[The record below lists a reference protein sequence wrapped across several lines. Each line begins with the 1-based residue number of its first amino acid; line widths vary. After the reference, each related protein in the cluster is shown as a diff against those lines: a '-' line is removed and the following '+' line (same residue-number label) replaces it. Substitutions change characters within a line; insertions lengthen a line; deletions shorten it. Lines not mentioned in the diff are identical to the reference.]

1 MPEVALPLATIK
13 LTPAGLDLAS
23 ILGGEGG
30 EDVIAATARLNSKRK
45 RRGAVI
51 SRNKKRERAKIKSG
65 SLERLP
71 SKYPN
76 YHSAP
81 NSAVVTD

>member
-51 SRNKKRERAKIKSG
+51 SRNKKREGKNKKWKSG
-65 SLERLP
+65 EVAIKVPKLP
-71 SKYPN
+71 QRPKLS
-76 YHSAP
+76 S
-81 NSAVVTD
+81 SD

>member
-51 SRNKKRERAKIKSG
+51 TEIKKGRAKIKSG